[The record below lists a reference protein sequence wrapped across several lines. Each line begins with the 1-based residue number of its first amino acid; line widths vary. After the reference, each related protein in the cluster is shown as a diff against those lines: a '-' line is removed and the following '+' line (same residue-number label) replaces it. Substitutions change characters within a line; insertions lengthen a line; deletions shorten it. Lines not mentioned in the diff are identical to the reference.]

1 MSDDSSSSEW
11 GFDVAGMIIG
21 DNPWAS
27 EESDFDFM
35 SGGDAG
41 VDAAE
46 SGVAPPPEFKGV
58 PPTDN
63 NFAPWDW
70 MKENPELTTVLGSA
84 VAGGAKS
91 YLDTVRSDRD
101 RAEDARQFDTSRR
114 WSGAFYGR
122 EAGDGL
128 VARRRS

>member
-1 MSDDSSSSEW
+1 MSTDSGNWEMGW
-11 GFDVAGMIIG
+11 EVAGMVIG
-21 DNPWAS
+21 GAGD
-27 EESDFDFM
+27 DFENDAGQSSFF

-46 SGVAPPPEFKGV
+46 SGVAHPPLQGSA
-58 PPTDN
+58 DDS
-63 NFAPWDW
+63 NFAPWEW
-70 MKENPELTTVLGSA
+70 MKENPELTAVLGSA